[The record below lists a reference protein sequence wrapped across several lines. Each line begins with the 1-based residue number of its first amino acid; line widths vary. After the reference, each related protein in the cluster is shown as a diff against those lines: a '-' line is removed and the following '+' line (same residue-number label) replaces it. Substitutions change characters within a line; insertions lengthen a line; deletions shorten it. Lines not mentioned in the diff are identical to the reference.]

1 MILQIDMEA
10 QTNDLEFNLKS
21 GSEAKVHPDDFQ
33 ILLLVQMELTVFNS
47 TGIFFFMINET
58 SKPFHVKEEEVVAHV
73 AQRYASG
80 NCAH

>member
-1 MILQIDMEA
+1 MEA

-47 TGIFFFMINET
+47 TGIFFFYD
-58 SKPFHVKEEEVVAHV
+58 K
-73 AQRYASG
+73 
-80 NCAH
+80 